1 MEHDSRNARHGA
13 HRGDDGGEQEEEDE
27 EREDFGEVEGIS
39 ACLVLLFGLM
49 STVEGEH
56 EGDGQDGQRAGEFD
70 DGCDVQRIVSGVHA
84 VPGRGCRGD
93 RGRVVDRR
101 TGKQA
106 EAVLGQTERLTE
118 GWENQSGEDVKEEDD
133 RDGLRDLLVVGLDD
147 RRGGCDGRTAAD
159 GRADTDQRGDVAGN
173 VQDTAQDKGD
183 NERNRDGGDDDGQG
197 LGADVGDIGQVQSE
211 SEQNDRVLQDFLEV
225 KPIPS
230 AARPLSCQNREM
242 TMPSRMAKTGPPMT
256 GKA

>member
-1 MEHDSRNARHGA
+1 MEG
-13 HRGDDGGEQEEEDE
+13 
-27 EREDFGEVEGIS
+27 VS

-49 STVEGEH
+49 GTVEGEH

-70 DGCDVQRIVSGVHA
+70 DGCDVQRIVSGVHT
-84 VPGRGCRGD
+84 VPGRSRCGD

-147 RRGGCDGRTAAD
+147 RRSGCDGRTAAD
-159 GRADTDQRGDVAGN
+159 GRADTDQRGDVAGD
-173 VQDTAQDKGD
+173 VQDAAQDKRND
-183 NERNRDGGDDDGQG
+183 KRNRDGGDDNGQG
-197 LGADVGDIGQVQSE
+197 LGADVGDVGQVQSE
-211 SEQNDRVLQDFLEV
+211 SEQDDRVLQDFF
-225 KPIPS
+225 
-230 AARPLSCQNREM
+230 
-242 TMPSRMAKTGPPMT
+242 G
-256 GKA
+256 GKADTVGCAPLIMPE